1 MLAEEDVGV
10 RLGRRVFWTWGLHM
24 TIINR
29 ALAFSRSLLAD
40 ELGASSTR
48 LALLIGLSASAV
60 LVLVRVGTAV
70 AAGLH

>member
-1 MLAEEDVGV
+1 
-10 RLGRRVFWTWGLHM
+10 M

-29 ALAFSRSLLAD
+29 ALAFGRSLCAD
-40 ELGASSTR
+40 EFGTSSTR
-48 LALLIGLSASAV
+48 LALMIGLSASAV

>member
-1 MLAEEDVGV
+1 
-10 RLGRRVFWTWGLHM
+10 M

-29 ALAFSRSLLAD
+29 TLAFGRCPLAD

-48 LALLIGLSASAV
+48 LALVIGLSASAV

>member
-1 MLAEEDVGV
+1 
-10 RLGRRVFWTWGLHM
+10 M

-29 ALAFSRSLLAD
+29 ALAFSHAVLAD
-40 ELGASSTR
+40 ELGASTTR
-48 LALLIGLSASAV
+48 LAVLIGLSASAI

>member
-1 MLAEEDVGV
+1 
-10 RLGRRVFWTWGLHM
+10 M

-29 ALAFSRSLLAD
+29 ALAFGHAVLAD
-40 ELGASSTR
+40 ELGASTTR
-48 LALLIGLSASAV
+48 LAVLIGLSASAI

>member
-1 MLAEEDVGV
+1 
-10 RLGRRVFWTWGLHM
+10 M

-29 ALAFSRSLLAD
+29 ALAFSRSMLAD
-40 ELGASSTR
+40 EVGAASTR
-48 LALLIGLSASAV
+48 LALVIGLSASAL